1 MKDFNKKYF
10 EMNKKLVDFLINSG
24 AIKSKKVK
32 EAFLKTP
39 RHLFIDSEYSYEDIP
54 LPSIKGQTISQPS
67 IVAYMLENLDL
78 KKNHKVLEIGA
89 GTGWNAALISRIVY
103 PGKVITIEIDEDLAM
118 LAKKNIQKL
127 NIKNVEVIHGD
138 GSLGYEK
145 EAPYDR
151 CIVTAACP
159 RIPPS
164 LIEQLKQNGK
174 LIAPVGDSF
183 SQYLILYDKKK
194 NEIKNLGG
202 CVFVK
207 MRGRFGFSEEL

>member
-1 MKDFNKKYF
+1 MNDFNKKYF
-10 EMNKKLVDFLINSG
+10 ETNKKLVNFLINSG

-39 RHLFIDSEYSYEDIP
+39 RHLFIDSEYAYEDMP

-103 PGKVITIEIDEDLAM
+103 PGKVVTIEIDEDLVI
-118 LAKKNIQKL
+118 LAKKNIKKL

-159 RIPPS
+159 RIPPN
-164 LIEQLKQNGK
+164 LIEQLKQDGK

-183 SQYLILYDKKK
+183 SQNLILYDKKNNK
-194 NEIKNLGG
+194 IKNLGG

-207 MRGRFGFSEEL
+207 MRGRFGFSEVL

>member
-1 MKDFNKKYF
+1 MKNQNEKYLK
-10 EMNKKLVDFLINSG
+10 MNKKLIDFLISSG
-24 AIKSKKVK
+24 AIKTKKVK

-39 RHLFIDSEYSYEDIP
+39 RHLFIESEYAYEDMP

-67 IVAYMLENLDL
+67 IVAYMIENLDL
-78 KKNHKVLEIGA
+78 RKNHKVLEVGA
-89 GTGWNAALISRIVY
+89 GTGWSAALISRIVY
-103 PGKVITIEIDEDLAM
+103 PGKVFTIEIDEDLVE
-118 LAKKNIQKL
+118 LAKKNISKL
-127 NIKNVEVIHGD
+127 NIKNVEIIHRD

-159 RIPPS
+159 RIPPP
-164 LIEQLKQNGK
+164 LIQQLKENGK
-174 LIAPVGDSF
+174 LISPVGNVF
-183 SQYLILYDKKK
+183 YQNLILFDKEK

-207 MRGRFGFSEEL
+207 MKGKFGFNEEL